1 MYNFIKKVC
10 NKLCNNL
17 FEESSKS
24 CILNVKFKEKLL
36 LLITPSTELKIK
48 INRKVNSFCR
58 THQNRFWIIYYRLS
72 EKKIIFSC
80 QKCYK
85 EALCQAYI
93 SSRIVKHIKR
103 FNIKQESIVFQGVRK
118 NLIENREI
126 ALAKNSS
133 EEIINH
139 YTKKILKIYQTK
151 SFDINSGSALIEN
164 SLEKIED
171 KSIKERIENKLKR
184 YKSYQATIILKDI
197 LSQTVDSREILKI
210 KPLILIELLHQEKFL
225 HYIEAPIQSRLIDF
239 TRSKDYT
246 NQVEERQEITHSQ
259 QEESYF
265 DTDEEIEKLLA
276 LFLPED
282 RIVYKLK
289 QGLKL
294 NNREFLTIGVN
305 LKIVQDDFI
314 TLFNS
319 KEKLYIKFS
328 LHHKLDDN
336 SEHFNILGDIK
347 RIKES
352 ISQKILNYRKKLQ
365 TYSYIDRD
373 MDEMVIKLIY
383 SEPLS
388 VKELTKVIPLTEK
401 QIYKK
406 IAKIREK
413 LKEMVE

>member
-1 MYNFIKKVC
+1 M
-10 NKLCNNL
+10 
-17 FEESSKS
+17 
-24 CILNVKFKEKLL
+24 
-36 LLITPSTELKIK
+36 
-48 INRKVNSFCR
+48 
-58 THQNRFWIIYYRLS
+58 
-72 EKKIIFSC
+72 
-80 QKCYK
+80 
-85 EALCQAYI
+85 
-93 SSRIVKHIKR
+93 
-103 FNIKQESIVFQGVRK
+103 
-118 NLIENREI
+118 
-126 ALAKNSS
+126 AKNSS

-246 NQVEERQEITHSQ
+246 NQVEERQKITHSQ

-373 MDEMVIKLIY
+373 MDEIVIKLIY